1 MWRRRRRSWDLRDQ
15 CPWRRRS
22 AGASRE
28 CQGALEEPKAGTI
41 HVLLHVILV
50 PGHHPTEEKYS
61 IVEGEATMIFERSR
75 QSLKKG
81 DSVYLPPPVT
91 ARE

>member
-1 MWRRRRRSWDLRDQ
+1 MHPVNAKVPSK
-15 CPWRRRS
+15 
-22 AGASRE
+22 SR
-28 CQGALEEPKAGTI
+28 GLVLFY
-41 HVLLHVILV
+41 VLLHVILV

-61 IVEGEATMIFERSR
+61 IGEGEATMVFERSR

>member
-1 MWRRRRRSWDLRDQ
+1 MCCCMSFWFL
-15 CPWRRRS
+15 
-22 AGASRE
+22 A
-28 CQGALEEPKAGTI
+28 TT
-41 HVLLHVILV
+41 
-50 PGHHPTEEKYS
+50 PTEEKYL